1 MVVVRDAAHAAYR
14 ASEPQVLGVAKTD
27 IPPQR
32 VHYKTGVP
40 IDAMTTDY
48 LLLGGGNIFKIL
60 PEIIQRLAK
69 AEAKIAQLEKA
80 NG

>member
-14 ASEPQVLGVAKTD
+14 ASEPQALGAAKTD

-32 VHYKTGVP
+32 VHYKANIP
-40 IDAMTTDY
+40 IEAMTTDY

>member
-1 MVVVRDAAHAAYR
+1 MVVVRDAAHATYR
-14 ASEPQVLGVAKTD
+14 ASEPQALGAAKAD

-32 VHYKTGVP
+32 VFYKADIP
-40 IDAMTTDY
+40 IEAMTTDY
-48 LLLGGGNIFKIL
+48 LLLGNGNIFKIL

-69 AEAKIAQLEKA
+69 AEAKFAQLEKA